1 MPPFAMGILQAFIV
15 IYFSML
21 WFCGNSHGF
30 LLSNEVLQNLM
41 SFASKLV
48 NFRYF

>member
-1 MPPFAMGILQAFIV
+1 MPPFAMGVLQAFIV

-21 WFCGNSHGF
+21 GCSGKSHGF
-30 LLSNEVLQNLM
+30 LLPNEVLQNLM